1 MVSTA
6 SCTCSATCEI
16 TLALFP
22 MALVCVPAAGVS
34 LHNREPLDQFS
45 NGVHGC
51 ATSNQVALI
60 VVWASAA
67 GTLHNGS
74 CRYHRGS
81 HLGNACAADCG
92 IADVNYRT
100 PKHFRF
106 RRHQLPKLKDAVG
119 AVHGSSMRAW
129 PVLWYSAEHN
139 TVNNQQKAECCKFLL
154 AAHEINHAYATL
166 QPMHGQT
173 KAPQQNGRTHLLMLA
188 HAA

>member
-139 TVNNQQKAECCKFLL
+139 TVNNQQKAELVVTRGSATRIWHGRQAWRCIVLFRC
-154 AAHEINHAYATL
+154 AAA
-166 QPMHGQT
+166 GQRW
-173 KAPQQNGRTHLLMLA
+173 PDLCPNPLV
-188 HAA
+188 